1 MSISEQLAVQLR
13 SCVLVKTTPQLSNV
27 GADDPIEF
35 GDADI
40 FDPNLWHDPAGA
52 VPENIV
58 VSEPGLY
65 LINALLNID
74 AAIAACVSA
83 AWITVG
89 GVTIARNTATP
100 PVAGAAHS
108 ISVSCVAL
116 CAAGDIII
124 LHGTN
129 DVGGVG
135 GYVSARITVAKIA
148 EGIK

>member
-13 SCVLVKTTPQLSNV
+13 SCVLEKTTAQAASV

-40 FDPNLWHDPAGA
+40 FDPNLWHDPTGA
-52 VPENIV
+52 DPENIV

-74 AAIAACVSA
+74 AIAASVSE
-83 AWITVG
+83 AWITVEG
-89 GVTIARNTATP
+89 TTIARNTATP
-100 PVAGAAHS
+100 PAAGAAHS
-108 ISVSCVAL
+108 ISVSGVAL
-116 CAAGDIII
+116 CDAGDIII

-135 GYVSARITVAKIA
+135 GYVSARITVVKIA
-148 EGIK
+148 DALK